1 MLKAGWCT
9 IQFNAFLQM
18 KTTTQVIKGGNTE
31 EFYAKEGTLAK
42 SQMQVDMHPD
52 VSELVWKFG
61 RWHHHVDYKPFKKN
75 KLIRR
80 DDTEIPSKPNEYGMR
95 LIKK

>member
-1 MLKAGWCT
+1 
-9 IQFNAFLQM
+9 
-18 KTTTQVIKGGNTE
+18 
-31 EFYAKEGTLAK
+31 
-42 SQMQVDMHPD
+42 MHPD

-80 DDTEIPSKPNEYGMR
+80 DDIAIPSEPNEYGMR